1 MDTAFLK
8 KTSLF
13 KGIDEKELSVL
24 LICLHA
30 LEKEYKK
37 DEVIFEAGKCISD
50 IGLIESGNVN
60 IVVNFYWGDSHIF
73 GHFEKGQV
81 FGENYASAPD
91 KELICDVVAAEDSR
105 IVFFD
110 MKSALTI
117 CHKACPFHNT
127 LIQNLLSISAWK
139 NLNLSSRM
147 MHTASKSIR
156 GRLLSY
162 LSEQASVHGSPHF
175 TIPFDR
181 QQLADY
187 LAVDRSALSNELS
200 KMRKDGLLTC
210 HKNEFT
216 LLKEMDK
223 NE

>member
-1 MDTAFLK
+1 MELSFFK
-8 KTSLF
+8 KTPLF

-30 LEKEYKK
+30 REKQYKK
-37 DEVIFEAGKCISD
+37 DEVIFEAGKTIQD
-50 IGLIESGNVN
+50 IGLIESGSVN
-60 IVVNFYWGDSHIF
+60 ILVNFYWGDSHIF
-73 GHFEKGQV
+73 GHFGKGQV
-81 FGENYASAPD
+81 FGENYAAVPG
-91 KELICDVVAAEDSR
+91 KELVCDVVAAEDSK

-110 MKSALTI
+110 MKSVLTV
-117 CHKACPFHNT
+117 CSRACSFHNR
-127 LIQNLLSISAWK
+127 LIQNLLEISAQK

-147 MHTASKSIR
+147 MHTAPKSIR

-162 LSEQASVHGSPHF
+162 LSEQAAFHNSPSF
-175 TIPFDR
+175 SIPFDR

-200 KMRKDGLLTC
+200 KMRNDGLLTY

-216 LLKEMDK
+216 LLKEMDDH
-223 NE
+223 E